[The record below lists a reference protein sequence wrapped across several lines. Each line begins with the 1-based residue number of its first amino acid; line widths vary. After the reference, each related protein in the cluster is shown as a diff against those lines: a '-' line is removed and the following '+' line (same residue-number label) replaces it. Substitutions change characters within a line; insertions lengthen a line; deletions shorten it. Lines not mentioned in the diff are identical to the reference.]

1 MQPIFIQLTIST
13 IRQEELMKLTKGLGS
28 IIALLLS
35 TSHIAA
41 ADTNK
46 MPEFSLMLMG
56 GAVNLCGSA
65 QPSQC
70 VSKANIE
77 NASTGRQFMV
87 EDRFVEIIGKSALW
101 QGNRAEVGAQLQAML
116 KFLQKKLAGSTVSE
130 RELTRL
136 FRSSEVEFK
145 GQFLSGRELYGRLT
159 GTERDFLLDQ
169 LEVMPARSKSDIRLK
184 AKADP
189 LQSRDQH
196 SLKLMQEFVG
206 QAQQISG
213 KRKPRIMLIT
223 AGARDPYATVDFY
236 LDTFREL
243 GAEASFIPINAAYQ
257 AALRS
262 NVGLDVACKDF
273 LSHLTKEQPVY
284 QRGRVYP
291 DLIEQQRQFCREG
304 SDRAVAEIKRADA
317 IFIDGDD
324 AELARKALLNPD
336 GSDTAE
342 LAQIRSM
349 FVRGNVVIASSQAAS
364 AAMVGGSFDNK
375 AIPMLTS
382 GDSQTALIAGAFD
395 QPAPVV
401 GCQADNSCGNGINED
416 SLTFNGKGGLGF
428 FNYGVIDT
436 QFSEKARHGRL
447 LRLVLQQGLR
457 FGFGIDEGTA
467 LMIGF
472 DKPNQLTDARFSVSG
487 KGGVFVAETNAD
499 TRFSAPLMQNLH
511 SHYFTSGDRFNLI
524 KGALLADFA
533 DWKFAPSNAQKPL
546 LSSGDLFERD
556 NYRKL
561 ANFLCL
567 TQSREAVGQFTLSGQ
582 NYRLTLKRDQNSAAR
597 AGQVLVGN
605 QELQY
610 CSYRNFAIQV
620 EQAQ

>member
-28 IIALLLS
+28 IIALLLA
-35 TSHIAA
+35 TSQIAA

-70 VSKANIE
+70 VTKANVE
-77 NASTGRQFMV
+77 NASSGRQFMI
-87 EDRFVEIIGKSALW
+87 EDRFVEIIGKSVIW
-101 QGNRAEVGAQLQAML
+101 QGDRADVGAQLQAML
-116 KFLQKKLAGSTVSE
+116 KFLQKKLAGSVVSE

-145 GQFLSGRELYGRLT
+145 GQFMSGRELYGRLT
-159 GTERDFLLDQ
+159 ELERDFLLDQ
-169 LEVMPARSKSDIRLK
+169 LEVMAARGKSEVRLK
-184 AKADP
+184 VKADP
-189 LQSRDQH
+189 LQSRDQQ
-196 SLKLMQEFVG
+196 SLKLMQDFVG
-206 QAQQISG
+206 QAQKISG

-223 AGARDPYATVDFY
+223 AAARDPYASVDFY
-236 LDTFREL
+236 LETFGAL
-243 GAEASFIPINAAYQ
+243 GAEASFLPINAAYQ
-257 AALRS
+257 AAKRS
-262 NVGLDVACKDF
+262 PVGLDVACKDF
-273 LSHLTKEQPVY
+273 LTHLTKEQPVY

-291 DLIEQQRQFCREG
+291 DLIEQQRQMCRLG
-304 SDRAVAEIKRADA
+304 INRVLDEIKQTDA

-324 AELARKALLNPD
+324 AELARKAFLNPD
-336 GSDTAE
+336 GSDTEE
-342 LAQIRSM
+342 LALIRSM
-349 FVRGNVVIASSQAAS
+349 FVRGKVVIASSQAAS

-375 AIPMLTS
+375 STPMLTG
-382 GDSQTALIAGAFD
+382 GDSQTALLEGAVDATNANPD
-395 QPAPVV
+395 Q
-401 GCQADNSCGNGINED
+401 
-416 SLTFNGKGGLGF
+416 LTFNGKGGLAF
-428 FNYGVIDT
+428 FSYGVVDT

-457 FGFGIDEGTA
+457 FGFGIDDGTA
-467 LMIGF
+467 LLVGF
-472 DKPNQLTDARFSVSG
+472 DKPNQLADARFSVSG

-499 TRFSAPLMQNLH
+499 TRFSAPVMQNVQ

-567 TQSREAVGQFTLSGQ
+567 TQSREAVGQFVLAGQ

-597 AGQVLVGN
+597 AGQMLVGN